1 MGMSTKNKGTAVTI
15 PGKKVTTLITS
26 DMVLDLYA
34 KAKKMKGTEKKEL
47 MDRVIF
53 LSEHLN
59 HYTPIIPSLYL

>member
-1 MGMSTKNKGTAVTI
+1 MSSKNKSADVTI

-26 DMVLDLYA
+26 DMILDLYE
-34 KAKKMKGTEKKEL
+34 KAKKTKGVEKKEL

-59 HYTPIIPSLYL
+59 HYTPIILSLYT

>member
-1 MGMSTKNKGTAVTI
+1 MGMSTKNKGTAVKL

-26 DMVLDLYA
+26 DMVLDLYV
-34 KAKKMKGTEKKEL
+34 KAKKAKGAEKKEL

-59 HYTPIIPSLYL
+59 HYTPIVPSLYT